1 MHTCVTPTRQD
12 RHTGLFP
19 VAGLFELLDHIRD
32 LLVCPSGEI
41 DRWNSSYRKKPELN
55 RKIVRLK
62 RKIALEVLLFYF
74 FNLQVADGLSDVVAV
89 HAMTNTSTVPESV
102 VGSAA
107 R

>member
-1 MHTCVTPTRQD
+1 MTPTRQD

-55 RKIVRLK
+55 NRPPKEK
-62 RKIALEVLLFYF
+62 
-74 FNLQVADGLSDVVAV
+74 DC
-89 HAMTNTSTVPESV
+89 
-102 VGSAA
+102 VGSVTFLFF
-107 R
+107 